1 MQGHPFLTYRLII
14 RENMVLAEA
23 AVRRCSSKQ
32 VFLKISQNH
41 LCETL
46 AKVFYCELS
55 EIFKNT
61 FSTEQLRV
69 TASILMQGEPEPGVT
84 RSFFHEISDC
94 TCPDVIPCHTQL
106 GVELQQCNYMKVG

>member
-1 MQGHPFLTYRLII
+1 
-14 RENMVLAEA
+14 MVLAEA
-23 AVRRCSSKQ
+23 AVRKCSSKQ

-46 AKVFYCELS
+46 AQVFYCELS
-55 EIFKNT
+55 ETFKNT

-106 GVELQQCNYMKVG
+106 GVELQQCNYMKVGQCVC